1 MGAVVVVGAQW
12 GDEGTGKIVDI
23 YSQHA
28 DMIVRYAGGAN
39 DGHTLVVEGE
49 KIIFRLIPSGALN
62 PSTQCV
68 LGQGTVID
76 PAILLTELKAL
87 QKRGLYSADRF
98 IVSDR
103 AHVVLPHHM
112 TIDGLREQ
120 GSGSIGTTKKGIGP
134 AYEDKAARRGIRVG
148 DLLSA
153 DKLRAKLQQ
162 NIEAWKPVI
171 AALGGTAPDL
181 GDWVDEYLS
190 YGRELA
196 PHIRDAARPVQRAIV
211 EGKRVLLEGAQGAL
225 LDVDSGTY
233 PFVTSSATTAGG
245 ACTGGGIGPTD
256 IRAVVGITKAY
267 TTRVGAGPF
276 PTEIHGEGGERLR
289 EAGLEFGAVTGRP
302 RRCGWLDIPALRHAA
317 RINGLSGLAI
327 TKVDVLTGMEEIQ
340 LCVAYER
347 NGERLEDLPYD
358 QLEDVTPVYETFPGW
373 SESIS
378 SCSALH
384 ELPRNALRYICAIED
399 LVGCKAWLVSVGPDR
414 KQTIQFSD
422 PWAARI

>member
-12 GDEGTGKIVDI
+12 GDEGKGKIVDI
-23 YSQHA
+23 YSQNA

-39 DGHTLVVEGE
+39 AGHTLVVEGE
-49 KIIFRLIPSGALN
+49 KIVFRLIPSGALN
-62 PSTQCV
+62 PKTQCV

-76 PAILLTELKAL
+76 PNILLTELKAL
-87 QKRGLYSADRF
+87 QKRGLYSAERF

-112 TIDGLREQ
+112 LIDGLREA

-134 AYEDKAARRGIRVG
+134 AYEDKAARRGIRIG
-148 DLLSA
+148 DLLDA
-153 DKLRAKLQQ
+153 DKLRAKLTQ
-162 NIEAWKPVI
+162 NIEAWSPVI
-171 AALGGTAPDL
+171 AALGGTVPDL
-181 GDWVDEYLS
+181 GTWVDEYLG
-190 YGRELA
+190 YGRELSA
-196 PHIRDAARPVQRAIV
+196 HIGDAARPVQRAIAA
-211 EGKRVLLEGAQGAL
+211 GKRVLLEGAQGAL

-233 PFVTSSATTAGG
+233 PFVTSSSTTAGG
-245 ACTGGGIGPTD
+245 ACTGAGIGPTD
-256 IRAVVGITKAY
+256 IRAVLGITKAY
-267 TTRVGAGPF
+267 TTRVGSGPF

-327 TKVDVLTGMEEIQ
+327 TKVDVLTGMEDIQ

-347 NGERLEDLPYD
+347 NGVRLEDPPYD
-358 QLEDVTPVYETFPGW
+358 QLEDVTPIYEAFPGW

-378 SCSALH
+378 GCSALH

-422 PWAARI
+422 PWSTRF